1 MKAPGFSIADAGV
14 LLLAGA
20 CLVASYAYFWRAEGG
35 RGERASIWVAG
46 RQYREVPLSQPRTL
60 EVDGPLGTST
70 IQVRDG
76 KVRVVDSPG
85 RQKLCVRAGW
95 LSRSGESVIC
105 LPNQVVV
112 RVAGGQPRFDSMNF

>member
-1 MKAPGFSIADAGV
+1 MKVPGFSITDAGV
-14 LLLAGA
+14 LMVAGA
-20 CLVASYAYFWRAEGG
+20 CLIASYAWFWSATGG

-46 RQYREVPLSQPRTL
+46 KQLREVSLSSPQTL
-60 EVDGPLGTST
+60 QVDGPLGTST

-76 KVRVVDSPG
+76 RVRVVDSPG

-95 LSRSGESVIC
+95 MSRSGESVIC

-112 RVAGGQPRFDSMNF
+112 RVDGGRPRFDSMNF